1 MGLLR
6 GALHTIYGNCKILSN
21 FSYSPDS
28 LSFSQM
34 SQMRSIIFELM
45 HTSRKFRWC
54 VFQSE
59 YISRYIGTIW
69 QLWCHHQR
77 SKKSLDCSLRDSAFH
92 RLQAEWPYLP
102 LLFVRSPAS
111 VTSPLVSTCDV
122 LYHTNQTFSESSWHP
137 LSTDPLTTH
146 PRARTLWAKQGQGE
160 Q

>member
-28 LSFSQM
+28 LSFSQR

-69 QLWCHHQR
+69 QLWC
-77 SKKSLDCSLRDSAFH
+77 SLRDSTFH
-92 RLQAEWPYLP
+92 SGLIFPCC
-102 LLFVRSPAS
+102 LFVAYAAS

-122 LYHTNQTFSESSWHP
+122 LYHTNQTFSESSWRP

-146 PRARTLWAKQGQGE
+146 PRARTLWAKQGKGE